1 MLSIIKAG
9 MNVASH
15 ELNVVSNNVA
25 NANSNGFKK
34 SMTSF
39 ADIASSG
46 HAEAFTIAAG
56 LGAETET
63 TRAIHSQSTV
73 ITTGKTTDLALL
85 GDGYFMVR
93 SPSAGAS
100 IEFTRNGAFSLDA
113 DGFLTTS
120 DGAQV
125 LGYPLVEGD
134 FTNFIGNANNVA
146 AVQIP
151 FSRNGVMMSNLTIA
165 DDGKISV
172 QYGGDEP
179 EPVGTLALGKFS
191 NPSGLRS
198 LGNTRY
204 QFSTEAGGL
213 NLGAPSEVGF
223 GVLKSGGLET
233 SNVDMTSEL
242 TAMIKAQQ
250 QFNGV
255 ARLLQ
260 SNNDMISRFTR

>member
-39 ADIASSG
+39 ADIAASG

-73 ITTGKTTDLALL
+73 LTTDKTTDLALL

-93 SPSAGAS
+93 SPSAGAG

-120 DGAQV
+120 
-125 LGYPLVEGD
+125 VE
-134 FTNFIGNANNVA
+134 
-146 AVQIP
+146 
-151 FSRNGVMMSNLTIA
+151 
-165 DDGKISV
+165 
-172 QYGGDEP
+172 
-179 EPVGTLALGKFS
+179 
-191 NPSGLRS
+191 RS
-198 LGNTRY
+198 
-204 QFSTEAGGL
+204 S
-213 NLGAPSEVGF
+213 
-223 GVLKSGGLET
+223 
-233 SNVDMTSEL
+233 
-242 TAMIKAQQ
+242 
-250 QFNGV
+250 
-255 ARLLQ
+255 
-260 SNNDMISRFTR
+260 